1 MGHLTRFFQ
10 DATMVVISTFTEVE
24 VAVAY
29 RIFKTDR
36 LNTWS
41 YSIFEKSA
49 LNNLSLVAIKNKI
62 TVGYVLLSSVLDEST
77 MEEITV
83 DINERKKGI
92 GRALIQATF
101 TQARQMQQKV
111 IYLEVRFSN
120 TPAIELYRS
129 MGFELIGQRK
139 NYYEAAREADHV
151 TYTNNEITP
160 VAPRENAYIMKKVL

>member
-1 MGHLTRFFQ
+1 VGHLARFFQ
-10 DATMVVISTFTEVE
+10 DPRMVVISTFTEVE

-41 YSIFEKSA
+41 YDIFEKSA
-49 LNNLSLVAIKNKI
+49 LNNISLVAKKNKT

-77 MEEITV
+77 IEEITV

-92 GRALIQATF
+92 GRELIQATF
-101 TQARQMQQKV
+101 TQALHMQQKD

-139 NYYEAAREADHV
+139 NYYEAAREVDHV
-151 TYTNNEITP
+151 TYTNNKITP

>member
-1 MGHLTRFFQ
+1 VGHLTRFFQ
-10 DATMVVISTFTEVE
+10 DPRMVVISTFTEVE

-29 RIFKTDR
+29 RIFKSDR

-41 YSIFEKSA
+41 YGIFEKSA
-49 LNNLSLVAIKNKI
+49 LNNISLVAKKNNN

-77 MEEITV
+77 IEEITV
-83 DINERKKGI
+83 DIDERKKGI
-92 GRALIQATF
+92 GRKLIQATF
-101 TQARQMQQKV
+101 TQALQMQQQF

-139 NYYEAAREADHV
+139 NYYKAAREVEHV
-151 TYTNNEITP
+151 TYTNNKITP

>member
-1 MGHLTRFFQ
+1 
-10 DATMVVISTFTEVE
+10 MVIISTFTEVE

-29 RIFKTDR
+29 RIFKADR

-41 YSIFEKSA
+41 YDIFEKSA
-49 LNNLSLVAIKNKI
+49 LNNISLVAKKYKT

-77 MEEITV
+77 IEEITV

-101 TQARQMQQKV
+101 TQALQMQQTV

-139 NYYEAAREADHV
+139 NYYEVPREVDHV
-151 TYTNNEITP
+151 TYTNNKITP

>member
-1 MGHLTRFFQ
+1 VEYITGFFQ
-10 DATMVVISTFTEVE
+10 DPRMVVISTFTEVE
-24 VAVAY
+24 VTVAY
-29 RIFKTDR
+29 RIFKTDT

-41 YSIFEKSA
+41 YGIFEKSA
-49 LNNLSLVAIKNKI
+49 LNNLSLVAKKDKI

-77 MEEITV
+77 IEEITV
-83 DINERKKGI
+83 DINQRKKGI
-92 GRALIQATF
+92 GRELIQATF
-101 TQARQMQQKV
+101 TQALQMEQKV

-139 NYYEAAREADHV
+139 NYYEAAREAEHV
-151 TYTNNEITP
+151 TYTNNKITP

>member
-1 MGHLTRFFQ
+1 
-10 DATMVVISTFTEVE
+10 MVVISTFTEVE

-29 RIFKTDR
+29 RIFKSDR
-36 LNTWS
+36 MNTWS
-41 YSIFEKSA
+41 YGIFEKSA
-49 LNNLSLVAIKNKI
+49 LNNLSLVAKKNNN

-77 MEEITV
+77 IEEITV
-83 DINERKKGI
+83 DIDERKKGI
-92 GRALIQATF
+92 GRKLIQATF
-101 TQARQMQQKV
+101 TQALRMQQQF

-139 NYYEAAREADHV
+139 NYYKAAREVDHV
-151 TYTNNEITP
+151 TYTNNKITP

>member
-1 MGHLTRFFQ
+1 
-10 DATMVVISTFTEVE
+10 MVVISTFTEVE

-41 YSIFEKSA
+41 YNTFEKSA
-49 LNNLSLVAIKNKI
+49 LNSLSLVAKKNKS
-62 TVGYVLLSSVLDEST
+62 TVGYILLSSVLDEST
-77 MEEITV
+77 IEEITV

-92 GRALIQATF
+92 GRELIQATL
-101 TQARQMQQKV
+101 TQAVQMQQKV

-151 TYTNNEITP
+151 TYTNNQITP
-160 VAPRENAYIMKKVL
+160 VAPRENAYIMRKVL

>member
-10 DATMVVISTFTEVE
+10 DPRMVVISTFTEVE

-29 RIFKTDR
+29 RIFKSDR
-36 LNTWS
+36 MNTWS
-41 YSIFEKSA
+41 YGIFEKSA
-49 LNNLSLVAIKNKI
+49 LNNLSLVAKKNNN

-77 MEEITV
+77 IEEITV
-83 DINERKKGI
+83 DIDERKKGI
-92 GRALIQATF
+92 GRKLIQATF
-101 TQARQMQQKV
+101 TQALRMQQQF

-139 NYYEAAREADHV
+139 NYYKAAREVDHV
-151 TYTNNEITP
+151 TYTNNKITP